1 MEDAAVAPGIGGTT
15 TVLSDFPRGDLACD
29 HAFEPRKRP
38 RVAAGRFS
46 EDLSVVVMRP
56 PAAQV
61 RDLQG
66 RVLGSGAASSS
77 RRLDNGASVSQSQSQ
92 SQGLLLSR
100 LYHQDVEIDALVRLE
115 VRTRRRA
122 TPGML
127 DRQTIFHRGGG

>member
-56 PAAQV
+56 PAAQ
-61 RDLQG
+61 
-66 RVLGSGAASSS
+66 VLGSGAASSS